1 MIFRSTTLAALT
13 LCAVSALPARAE
25 PSGYERVI
33 STVTLSFGDD
43 GSTDRAVLVDNFD
56 AGADLYIFR
65 SIEDAKP
72 DSPMNPTLVK
82 KAAAWNGAMW
92 GSRPSL
98 DTNAKNSL
106 IVKSQNDAIGRDRWS
121 ETLTIVYRG
130 HEYLVAGLT
139 YESHDN
145 LDPRAGGSCDFN
157 FLSGKG
163 VRNGKP
169 VEIKSGIVR
178 LIDWSDEKLPK
189 ECKF

>member
-33 STVTLSFGDD
+33 SAVTLSFGDD

-130 HEYLVAGLT
+130 HEFLVAGLT

-145 LDPRAGGSCDFN
+145 LDPRAGSSCDLN

-169 VEIKSGIVR
+169 VEIKSGVVR

>member
-1 MIFRSTTLAALT
+1 MFFRSTTLAGLM
-13 LCAVSALPARAE
+13 LCAGGVVSARAE

-33 STVTLSFGDD
+33 STVTLSFEDD
-43 GSTDRAVLVDNFD
+43 GATDRAVLVDNFD

-65 SIEDAKP
+65 AIDDAKP
-72 DSPMNPTLVK
+72 DSPMNPALVK
-82 KAAAWNGAMW
+82 QAAAWNGAMW

-98 DTNAKNSL
+98 DTNAKYSL
-106 IVKSQNDAIGRDRWS
+106 IVKSQNEAIGRFRWS
-121 ETLTIVYRG
+121 ETLTIVYRS

-139 YESHDN
+139 YQSRDN
-145 LDPRAGGSCDFN
+145 LDPKAGGSCDLN

-169 VEIKSGIVR
+169 VEIKSGATR

>member
-130 HEYLVAGLT
+130 HEFLVAGLT

-169 VEIKSGIVR
+169 VEIKSGVVR

>member
-13 LCAVSALPARAE
+13 LYAVSALPARAE

-65 SIEDAKP
+65 AIEDLKP

-82 KAAAWNGAMW
+82 KAATWNGAMW

-130 HEYLVAGLT
+130 HEFLVAGLT

-145 LDPRAGGSCDFN
+145 LDPRAGGSCDLN

-169 VEIKSGIVR
+169 VEIKSAAVR
-178 LIDWSDEKLPK
+178 LIDWSNEKLPK

>member
-169 VEIKSGIVR
+169 VEIKSGVVR

>member
-72 DSPMNPTLVK
+72 DSPMNPLLVK

-169 VEIKSGIVR
+169 VEIKSGTVR

>member
-121 ETLTIVYRG
+121 ETLTIVYRR
-130 HEYLVAGLT
+130 HEFLVAGLT

-145 LDPRAGGSCDFN
+145 LDPRAGGSCDLN

-169 VEIKSGIVR
+169 VEIKSGAVR
-178 LIDWSDEKLPK
+178 LIRFPAD
-189 ECKF
+189 

>member
-130 HEYLVAGLT
+130 HEFLVAGLT

-145 LDPRAGGSCDFN
+145 LDPRAGGSCDLN

-169 VEIKSGIVR
+169 VEIKSGAVR
-178 LIDWSDEKLPK
+178 LIDWSDEKLLK

>member
-43 GSTDRAVLVDNFD
+43 GYTDRAVLVDNFD

-72 DSPMNPTLVK
+72 DLPMNPTLVK

-130 HEYLVAGLT
+130 REFLVAGLT

-145 LDPRAGGSCDFN
+145 LDPRAGDSCDLN

-169 VEIKSGIVR
+169 VEIKSGAVR

>member
-56 AGADLYIFR
+56 AGADIYIFR

-72 DSPMNPTLVK
+72 DSPMNPLLVK

-130 HEYLVAGLT
+130 HEFLVAGLT

-145 LDPRAGGSCDFN
+145 LDPRAGGSCDLN

-163 VRNGKP
+163 VSNGKP
-169 VEIKSGIVR
+169 VEIKSGVVR